1 MDSEHESTLA
11 DFLEELRQHGLSR
24 EPPGIDRRICGA
36 PEERH
41 SFGTCDTDTDF
52 KVDWNHQEQGKAYV
66 VKVSLFGFELILNQV
81 EPETEGRGAGHGRV
95 FIGLND
101 DQAVRFR
108 QHLKEK
114 DIKPTF
120 TQWGGPTFVIQDM
133 DGNEMFFWLPD
144 KERANLEAELAG
156 A

>member
-1 MDSEHESTLA
+1 MDNFHPVSVFFVQDAEQSLSFYTNTLG
-11 DFLEELRQHGLSR
+11 FEL
-24 EPPGIDRRICGA
+24 
-36 PEERH
+36 
-41 SFGTCDTDTDF
+41 
-52 KVDWNHQEQGKAYV
+52 DWNHQEQGRAYV

-81 EPETEGRGAGHGRV
+81 EPGTEGRGVGHGRV

-108 QHLKEK
+108 QHLKAK

-120 TQWGGPTFVIQDM
+120 TRWGGPTFVIHDR
-133 DGNEMFFWLPD
+133 DRNEMFFWLPD
-144 KERANLEAELAG
+144 TERANLEAELAG

>member
-1 MDSEHESTLA
+1 
-11 DFLEELRQHGLSR
+11 
-24 EPPGIDRRICGA
+24 
-36 PEERH
+36 
-41 SFGTCDTDTDF
+41 
-52 KVDWNHQEQGKAYV
+52 
-66 VKVSLFGFELILNQV
+66 
-81 EPETEGRGAGHGRV
+81 V